1 MKTCKQVRELDSKET
16 HVVSVTERYMITIPS
31 QLRRKYK
38 IKKGSKLIL
47 KDTGNEIIIVPVKP
61 FEELF
66 GIDKQ
71 YQDKLIEAIKELDR
85 EHREEAEKS
94 ENICY

>member
-1 MKTCKQVRELDSKET
+1 MKELDLKET
-16 HVVSVTERYMITIPS
+16 YVVIATDRYMITIPS

-47 KDTGNEIIIVPVKP
+47 KDTGNEIIIVPIKS

-66 GIDKQ
+66 GIDRR